1 MKAQKLFTAQNLN
14 TWYFSYKIFGIAE
27 TLSIRVTIIKMKRG
41 QFQVNLY
48 FP

>member
-27 TLSIRVTIIKMKRG
+27 TLSVDVTIIKREK
-41 QFQVNLY
+41 FKVNLY